1 MYIFEFINKKVGTA
15 VAIYRVGNDAP
26 RDANLS
32 LTQALKQLCGESDG
46 ARELM
51 SAMLDA
57 GIGELE
63 LGATLALLEQKPVTL
78 PELLGY
84 STALAQRCSR
94 LRAPSGPARPVVFA
108 CYHGVRSHP
117 HLLPLVALTLQR
129 LRVPVLMHGALDGG
143 GGVAA
148 AYVFRELGVLPCA
161 SLTLA
166 QSRLDEGKLA
176 FVPTAV
182 LAPGL
187 AELLALKGR
196 LGFGGL
202 VQALARLLAPFEGG
216 ALHVVAANPVMGIEL
231 LRDYLAASG
240 LTALL
245 LEGTEGEAFVDPQRR
260 PLIEYVGAAGDCRVL
275 FEAEGAAL
283 KQPATLPV
291 ATDAHSAAA
300 WIRRAMAGE
309 VPLPLPLVN
318 QIACCLYGAGY
329 TDDMNQA
336 KAIVAVETGSLAAA

>member
-1 MYIFEFINKKVGTA
+1 V
-15 VAIYRVGNDAP
+15 
-26 RDANLS
+26 S
-32 LTQALKQLCGESDG
+32 LVQSLKQLCGDNGDVRDLDERD

-51 SAMLDA
+51 AAMLDA

-63 LGATLALLEQKPVTL
+63 LGAALALLERKPVTL

-84 STALAQRCSR
+84 FTALVQRCSR
-94 LRAPSGPARPVVFA
+94 LRAPAARARPVIFA

-129 LRVPVLMHGALDGG
+129 LRVPVLVHGALDGG

-166 QSRLDEGKLA
+166 QSQLDEGKLV

-187 AELLALKGR
+187 AELLALRGR

-202 VQALARLLAPFEGG
+202 AQGLARLLAPFEDG
-216 ALHVVAANPVMGIEL
+216 ALNVVAANPMLASGL
-231 LRDYLAASG
+231 LREFLAACG

-245 LEGTEGEAFVDPQRR
+245 LEGTEGEPFADPRRR
-260 PLIEYVGAAGDCRVL
+260 PLIEYVTSTGDCRLL

-283 KQPATLPV
+283 KQPATLPSAV
-291 ATDAHSAAA
+291 DAQSAAA

-309 VPLPLPLVN
+309 VPLPLPLAN

-329 TDDMNQA
+329 TEDMNQA